1 MNNPNIILINMGKR
15 IALRRKA
22 LGLSQEELAEK
33 TDVTP
38 QMISTAER
46 GVKAIRPEN
55 LINLSRALGVSADY
69 LLTGDTVD
77 KDCLLISDK
86 LSKLTP
92 EKYRLIGEIIDN
104 CIALGGDGV

>member
-1 MNNPNIILINMGKR
+1 MKNPNIILINMGKR
-15 IALRRKA
+15 IAMCRKT

-46 GVKAIRPEN
+46 GIKAIRPEN

-77 KDCLLISDK
+77 KDCLLILDK
-86 LSKLTP
+86 LNKLTP
-92 EKYRLIGEIIDN
+92 EKYKIVEAIIDS
-104 CIALGGDGV
+104 CVALCDDGN